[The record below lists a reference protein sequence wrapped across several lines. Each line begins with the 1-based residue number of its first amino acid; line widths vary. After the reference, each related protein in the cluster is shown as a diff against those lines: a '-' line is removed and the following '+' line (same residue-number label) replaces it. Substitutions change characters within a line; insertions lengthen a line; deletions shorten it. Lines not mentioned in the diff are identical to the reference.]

1 MTMLVLLDM
10 ESKRIIYFGMF
21 IGGLIGG
28 YLPSLL
34 WGASTFSFSA
44 LFGNAIGAIAG
55 IYIAFK
61 LSR

>member
-1 MTMLVLLDM
+1 M
-10 ESKRIIYFGMF
+10 ESKKTVYLGMF

-28 YLPSLL
+28 YVPSIL

-44 LFGNAIGAIAG
+44 LFGNALGAIIG

-61 LSR
+61 ATR